1 MEIKF
6 TFAPK
11 EIIRNVGVGRL
22 VVLCVCLL
30 IGVWIVSS
38 KVIQSNQPPRIEC
51 LYTQQMFSGK
61 FAEGDSAVYLNG
73 KRLHFDRYND
83 FCKEAPE
90 GIRKIIIR

>member
-11 EIIRNVGVGRL
+11 EIIRNVGVGWL

-51 LYTQQMFSGK
+51 LYVEQLGSTRS
-61 FAEGDSAVYLNG
+61 GDSAVYLNG

-90 GIRKIIIR
+90 GIRKNMLR